1 MNKEAL
7 AAIVARQKP
16 GAKFVVSAE
25 MLGMNVVDFD
35 LQAKLWAEENGP
47 GFTTTGVPFRK
58 VIDGQFFNSKTDLT
72 EKYLICV

>member
-7 AAIVARQKP
+7 EAIVARQKP

-35 LQAKLWAEENGP
+35 LQAKRWAEENGP

-58 VIDGQFFNSKTDLT
+58 VIDGQFLIQRLT
-72 EKYLICV
+72 LLKNT